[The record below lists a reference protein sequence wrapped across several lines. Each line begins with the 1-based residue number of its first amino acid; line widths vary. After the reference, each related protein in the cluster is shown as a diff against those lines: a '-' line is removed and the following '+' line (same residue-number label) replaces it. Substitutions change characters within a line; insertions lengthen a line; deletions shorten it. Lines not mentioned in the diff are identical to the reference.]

1 MPEYCIASTASQKP
15 VQSKPCPR
23 PALPRLALLVNLW
36 HVSVGKTKEADEA
49 DKVQINNENYK
60 CRQQFVTICKWEQS
74 EELPKLYEL
83 SRHI

>member
-1 MPEYCIASTASQKP
+1 MPP
-15 VQSKPCPR
+15 
-23 PALPRLALLVNLW
+23 PRLASSCFALLVNLW
-36 HVSVGKTKEADEA
+36 HVSVEKKTKEGDEA